1 MLSRHEADC
10 TLQVIGV
17 GCWKDAREYALHEKG
32 RSNRKE
38 YLGKRCF
45 VLCFEYEI
53 DKCCQSLS
61 IGGKIFPIELSA
73 TGQENNKRK
82 HALGQEIC

>member
-10 TLQVIGV
+10 KLHVIGV
-17 GCWKDAREYALHEKG
+17 GCWKDAREYALHELSDKG

-38 YLGKRCF
+38 ALGRRCF

-53 DKCCQSLS
+53 DKCCQRLG
-61 IGGKIFPIELSA
+61 IGGKIFPIELSSR
-73 TGQENNKRK
+73 GQENNKK
-82 HALGQEIC
+82 CIS